1 MYEGLLRL
9 GEGAV
14 LAGMMLGAIAVF
26 LIDRRFYWA
35 AGYSFLAAALAAIGL
50 IHGPEI
56 DFFATPE
63 IPLGYAFL
71 GVVCLAF
78 AALRVP
84 EREVDPTD
92 SADVEEAAERAQPG
106 VEAPAHE
113 DRELVPA

>member
-1 MYEGLLRL
+1 VVFEGMLRL

-35 AGYSFLAAALAAIGL
+35 AGYSFLAAGLASIGL

-56 DFFATPE
+56 DLFATPE

-71 GVVCLAF
+71 GLTCLAF

-84 EREVDPTD
+84 EREIDYSDP
-92 SADVEEAAERAQPG
+92 ADVEQAAERAP
-106 VEAPAHE
+106 VIEAE
-113 DRELVPA
+113 QRELVPV